1 MIQRTEAVTLKTQN
15 WSESSRIVH
24 VFTSGYGRI
33 KLIARG
39 VRRPKSRYG
48 AAFEPGTLSQIV
60 FYRSR
65 SSELH
70 TVSEADVIFR
80 PGDPP
85 DLDVHH
91 YLALGLEIVYKS
103 TGIDSPN
110 VALFN
115 NLLTLIKNLEC
126 GGREASLAA
135 FCLAA
140 SNNLGYHPVLDR
152 CLGCRKQAGSGE
164 YHFSLEHGGL
174 VCGACAKRFSGI
186 VSLDRSLL
194 QALSDWE
201 KIQRLP
207 ELSKDQGI
215 FLIKLIAEYIN
226 HHLTGHSRLTSV
238 KYIT

>member
-24 VFTSGYGRI
+24 VFTSGCGRL
-33 KLIARG
+33 KLIAKG

-60 FYRSR
+60 FFRSR

-80 PGDPP
+80 PGDPA

-103 TGIDSPN
+103 TGLDSPN

-115 NLLTLIKNLEC
+115 NLLALIKELEC
-126 GGREASLAA
+126 GGRETPLAA

-140 SNNLGYHPVLDR
+140 ANNLGYHPVLDH
-152 CLGCRKQAGSGE
+152 CLGCRKQVVSGE
-164 YHFSLEHGGL
+164 HHFSLEQGGL
-174 VCGACAKRFSGI
+174 VCGACLKRFSGL
-186 VSLDRSLL
+186 VRLDPPLFR
-194 QALSDWE
+194 ALSEWSRH
-201 KIQRLP
+201 QQLP
-207 ELSKDQGI
+207 ELTKEQGL
-215 FLIKLIAEYIN
+215 FLVRLFAEYIN
-226 HHLTGHSRLTSV
+226 HHLAGHSRLTSV
-238 KYIT
+238 KYIA